1 MDYMTNEIF
10 VLLEDAKVSI
20 QGRKNEMV
28 CKIVQELYIFE
39 TIGKEIHLKKQ
50 LLRKGWF
57 LSLSKFPEDHD
68 TIFFYKYKIYWEA
81 QEETMKQ
88 LGREILGV

>member
-28 CKIVQELYIFE
+28 CKIVQEL
-39 TIGKEIHLKKQ
+39 
-50 LLRKGWF
+50 
-57 LSLSKFPEDHD
+57 
-68 TIFFYKYKIYWEA
+68 
-81 QEETMKQ
+81 
-88 LGREILGV
+88 